1 MEGILMIFLYF
12 LNHPESAHC
21 FRKYTFSKH
30 QNINFTVE
38 KKILAHFPFQTL
50 KICRKN
56 GQFVTSVYKKP
67 TFSGVFT
74 NYESFIPT
82 FQKRGLL
89 YTLLHRSFSICCD
102 FNTFNFEIDHLKTIL
117 MKKIIPRI
125 SLICVLNHSL
135 ISCIHLKLL
144 FRMYLKEMFSLSCR
158 SWEVLRFKFERCF
171 KNYFMVN

>member
-1 MEGILMIFLYF
+1 MSSI
-12 LNHPESAHC
+12 
-21 FRKYTFSKH
+21 
-30 QNINFTVE
+30 QNINLTVE
-38 KKILAHFPFQTL
+38 QENIGSLSFL
-50 KICRKN
+50 DVKICHKN
-56 GQFVTSVYKKP
+56 GKFISSVYRKP
-67 TFSGVFT
+67 TSSGVFT

-171 KNYFMVN
+171 KNYFMVNWHLVI